1 MKFGIIANTSK
12 EKVWEIIPQLV
23 EWLSQKGVDFVL
35 ASDLAERTHV
45 PGLEYVNRELLGE
58 LCDMIITLGGD
69 GTILSTVRYVGES
82 ETPILGVNIGRLG
95 FLAEITT
102 DELFQ
107 GMENILKGSYKIERR
122 MVLKAEIVG
131 KGRKLCALNDI
142 VLNRGDFSRTIKVE
156 TYVDGEHLNA
166 YIGDGL
172 IIATPTGS
180 TAYSLSAGGPI
191 VAPTLE
197 AIIINPICP
206 HDLAARPIIVPAD
219 KVIKIVGTSE
229 HPEMLLCADGQEDC
243 KLMSGEAVEVRKAD
257 YSIRLV
263 ECLGKS
269 FYHLLRTKLNWGEK
283 INP

>member
-12 EKVWEIIPQLV
+12 EKVWEIIPRLV
-23 EWLSQKGVDFVL
+23 EWLSQRGVDLIL
-35 ASDLAERTHV
+35 ASDLAERTHTS
-45 PGLEYVNRELLGE
+45 GLEYVNKELLGD

-69 GTILSTVRYVGES
+69 GTILSTVRCVGRS

-107 GMENILKGSYKIERR
+107 GMENILNGDYRVERR

-131 KGRKLCALNDI
+131 EGRKLYALNDI

-156 TYVDGEHLNA
+156 TYIDGEPLST
-166 YIGDGL
+166 YIGDGV

-206 HDLAARPIIVPAD
+206 HDLAARPIILPAD

-229 HPEMLLCADGQEDC
+229 HPQILLSADGQEDC
-243 KLMSGEAVEVRKAD
+243 KLISGETVEVRKAD
-257 YSIRLV
+257 HSIRLV
-263 ECLGKS
+263 ECSGKS